1 MFLISNSILLESAE
15 GNNPSTQGI
24 YKRDTKLGRRR
35 TQIQKI
41 RKIKKSRTVESNYP
55 PTGSFKQ
62 HFLQGLISTLNVI
75 LSSLK
80 RKCVFL
86 LFF

>member
-41 RKIKKSRTVESNYP
+41 RKIRKVRTIESSHP
-55 PTGSFKQ
+55 PIESFEQ
-62 HFLQGLISTLNVI
+62 YSI
-75 LSSLK
+75 
-80 RKCVFL
+80 
-86 LFF
+86 